1 MTIKWLI
8 RSEVC
13 ASLAILWGTDGR
25 HEAVVGTGESMAHIL
40 EFRSNTARAE
50 PQGEVAQGSGA
61 QIIIFPGVR
70 RERHAEAPSK
80 SRRRERARPKRDRLE
95 LPD

>member
-1 MTIKWLI
+1 
-8 RSEVC
+8 
-13 ASLAILWGTDGR
+13 
-25 HEAVVGTGESMAHIL
+25 MAHIL
-40 EFRSNTARAE
+40 EFRSNAARAE
-50 PQGEVAQGSGA
+50 PQGEAGHGAGA

-80 SRRRERARPKRDRLE
+80 TRRRERLRPKRDRLE